1 MTYATSLHDLAPVRQ
16 AEVLAALA
24 AVETAARPVPETSFR
39 ALQDPALR
47 ATLEQCLYEAGRVLL
62 KVAGGWLSGYD
73 DKVATRVA
81 AEGLGVLP
89 EDDRAVLTLVMIHS
103 VAIPR
108 SRGQLGGDSWLDAVP
123 VERKEL
129 ERSQLS
135 NVRIGAALTR
145 LRAAGILALGAKG
158 SVRPSHQFL
167 RLTPHVSRILWE
179 NLILV
184 AEPSGVVAHV
194 IRRRRQRE
202 EPDNSLSLASRETS

>member
-1 MTYATSLHDLAPVRQ
+1 MTYATSLHDLAPARQ

-24 AVETAARPVPETSFR
+24 AVETAAQPVPETSFR

-47 ATLEQCLYEAGRVLL
+47 ATLEQCLGEAGRVLL
-62 KVAGGWLSGYD
+62 RVPGGWLSGYD
-73 DKVATRVA
+73 DMIAARVA

-89 EDDRAVLTLVMIHS
+89 EDDRAVLALVMIHS

-108 SRGQLGGDSWLDAVP
+108 SRGQLTGDSWVDSVP
-123 VERKEL
+123 VARKEL

-145 LRAAGILALGAKG
+145 LRAAGILGQGAKG
-158 SVRPSHQFL
+158 TIRPSHQFL

-179 NLILV
+179 NLILL
-184 AEPSGVVAHV
+184 AEPGGVMAQV

-202 EPDNSLSLASRETS
+202 QSANSPSLASGEIS